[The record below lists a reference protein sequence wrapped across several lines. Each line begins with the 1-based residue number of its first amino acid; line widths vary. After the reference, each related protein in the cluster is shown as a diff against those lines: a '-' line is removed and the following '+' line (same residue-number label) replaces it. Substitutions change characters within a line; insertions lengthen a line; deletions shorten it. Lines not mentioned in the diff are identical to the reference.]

1 MIGFACPWCDQQV
14 SLQPQALAAG
24 SITCPECRTQVDLAV
39 GPAIAPRDATVAIEE
54 LALAA

>member
-14 SLQPQALAAG
+14 SLQPQALTAD
-24 SITCPECRTQVDLAV
+24 SIMCPECRTQVDLSV
-39 GPAIAPRDATVAIEE
+39 GPAVAPREVAMAPKD

>member
-24 SITCPECRTQVDLAV
+24 SITCPECRTQVELSV
-39 GPAIAPRDATVAIEE
+39 GPAVVQRDPGLVSVD
-54 LALAA
+54 LPLAA